1 MSVSFFFRCF
11 IYTLLVSIM
20 VYGGKLRKIGI
31 FAWRIGLVYSIFDL
45 ILVFFISEPWENRTF
60 TFLLLLQCILVM
72 PLVSPLNTCDFCGHR
87 MYWHTIFL
95 VNVHIVVKKYT
106 KIHWR
111 IFSVTLS
118 LSFVFILY

>member
-60 TFLLLLQCILVM
+60 TYLLLLQCILVM

-87 MYWHTIFL
+87 MYWHTIFSSKCP
-95 VNVHIVVKKYT
+95 HCGKKIY
-106 KIHWR
+106 
-111 IFSVTLS
+111 
-118 LSFVFILY
+118 

>member
-45 ILVFFISEPWENRTF
+45 ILVFFISEP
-60 TFLLLLQCILVM
+60 LGKQ
-72 PLVSPLNTCDFCGHR
+72 DFYIFIVIT
-87 MYWHTIFL
+87 MYFSYAI
-95 VNVHIVVKKYT
+95 
-106 KIHWR
+106 
-111 IFSVTLS
+111 SVTTKYL
-118 LSFVFILY
+118 